1 MSDQSSKIIRCFEW
15 STKPVPALSKE
26 QREDIWQ
33 AVKDWSSSVEIP
45 DYPLEFHGPDGNIL
59 VTTHFV
65 GMIEV
70 GDVCIEIYP
79 KFDNLINE
87 ESSIL
92 IDPLKTDVMKNLLW
106 MMETCR
112 FLDINKTDTASLAL
126 APLTYYDLFAYLM
139 TKELRNELEAGLA
152 HYYLLIE
159 DDLRSIRGRINILNQ
174 ITTNWNRIDRISCIW
189 DEFTPD
195 IPLNRV
201 FKCACRFLQS
211 KVTNP
216 MIIQLLG
223 DCDHLMDEVTFV
235 DPRTALSQIGL
246 TRWHNS
252 NDRFKRCFEHA
263 IRLLEGISTQ
273 LSSGVDRQFIFLI
286 DMNKLFENF
295 VKAVLEDYY
304 NETIYSQETIGHL
317 FKFPK
322 KFAQFPDFFWQ
333 KNGDYWIGDAK
344 YKRLS
349 DKSENNKSPNIG
361 NLSANDVRQLTV
373 YAEIYKK
380 ENELTNPP
388 NIVILY
394 PCIDER
400 LLSASKQ
407 TAWNDSFFWFAPV
420 LIVRPKDGRAK
431 SCMSIFEDIKPIIRK
446 SDFLMEQR

>member
-1 MSDQSSKIIRCFEW
+1 MSDQNNNIIRCYEY

-33 AVKDWSSSVEIP
+33 AVKEWSSSVKIP

-59 VTTHFV
+59 ATSHFV

-70 GDVCIEIYP
+70 GDICIEIYP

-87 ESSIL
+87 EGSIYSE
-92 IDPLKTDVMKNLLW
+92 PLKADVMKNLLW
-106 MMETCR
+106 MMETCC
-112 FLDINKTDTASLAL
+112 FLDINETDTASLAL

-159 DDLRSIRGRINILNQ
+159 DDLRSIRGRINIINQ
-174 ITTNWNRIDRISCIW
+174 ITTNWNRLDRISCIW

-216 MIIQLLG
+216 LIIQLLG
-223 DCDHLMDEVTFV
+223 DCDHLMDEVTYV

-246 TRWHNS
+246 TRWHSS
-252 NDRFKRCFEHA
+252 NDRFKRCFEFA
-263 IRLLEGISTQ
+263 IRLLEGISTK

-286 DMNKLFENF
+286 DMNILFENF
-295 VKAVLEDYY
+295 VKSVLEDIY
-304 NETIYSQETIGHL
+304 NVKIYSQIAIGHL

-322 KFAQFPDFFWQ
+322 KIGQFPDFVWQ
-333 KNGDYWIGDAK
+333 RNSNYWIGDAK

-349 DKSENNKSPNIG
+349 EIGGLSPDDI
-361 NLSANDVRQLTV
+361 RQLTV

-380 ENELTNPP
+380 ENALTNPP
-388 NIVILY
+388 SIAIFY

-400 LLSASKQ
+400 FLSASKL
-407 TAWNDSFFWFAPV
+407 TAWNDSSFWRAPV
-420 LIVRPKDGRAK
+420 LIVRPKDGSAK
-431 SCMSIFEDIKPIIRK
+431 SCMSILEDIKPVSK
-446 SDFLMEQR
+446 ENGFLMEQN